1 MVDRL
6 PFSKLRVTTR
16 TPSRILFRFLLNLLP
31 ASRFYPLTMVTAIYP
46 GTFDPVTNGHL
57 DILQRACHLFDKVI
71 VGVAPNARKAPLFD
85 AAQRAEFIATNIRDL
100 NAEVR
105 CFDGL
110 VVDFAKQV
118 GAAALIRGLR
128 AVSDFEFEFQMTQM
142 NRDLDPEVETIFL
155 MPGARYF
162 FTSSTLMKQVSF
174 YDPERISKFV
184 PLNVAA
190 ALKRKF
196 DHD

>member
-1 MVDRL
+1 MIKANVGDWNVEVVI
-6 PFSKLRVTTR
+6 FEG
-16 TPSRILFRFLLNLLP
+16 LL
-31 ASRFYPLTMVTAIYP
+31 
-46 GTFDPVTNGHL
+46 
-57 DILQRACHLFDKVI
+57 
-71 VGVAPNARKAPLFD
+71 
-85 AAQRAEFIATNIRDL
+85 
-100 NAEVR
+100 
-105 CFDGL
+105 
-110 VVDFAKQV
+110 VDFARRT
-118 GAAALIRGLR
+118 GANVLIRGLR

-174 YDPERISKFV
+174 YDPERIAKFV

-196 DHD
+196 DHE

>member
-1 MVDRL
+1 ME
-6 PFSKLRVTTR
+6 
-16 TPSRILFRFLLNLLP
+16 I
-31 ASRFYPLTMVTAIYP
+31 TAVYP

-57 DILQRACHLFDKVI
+57 DILHRASRIFSHII
-71 VGVAPNARKAPLFD
+71 VGVAPNLLKNPLFSVEERMD
-85 AAQRAEFIATNIRDL
+85 FIKSNIEES
-100 NAEVR
+100 NISVVT
-105 CFDGL
+105 FDGL
-110 VVDFAKQV
+110 VVDFVKKQNAK
-118 GAAALIRGLR
+118 ALIRGLR

-142 NRDLDPEVETIFL
+142 NRDLDPDVETIFL

-190 ALKRKF
+190 ALKKKF
-196 DHD
+196 DHS

>member
-1 MVDRL
+1 
-6 PFSKLRVTTR
+6 
-16 TPSRILFRFLLNLLP
+16 
-31 ASRFYPLTMVTAIYP
+31 MVTAIYP

-57 DILQRACHLFDKVI
+57 DILHRATHIFDKVI
-71 VGVAPNARKAPLFD
+71 VGVAPNELKSPLFTLKERIELI
-85 AAQRAEFIATNIRDL
+85 AANVEEL
-100 NAEVR
+100 NVEVLP
-105 CFDGL
+105 FDGL
-110 VVDFAKQV
+110 VVDFARKNK
-118 GAAALIRGLR
+118 ATALIRGLR

-142 NRDLDPEVETIFL
+142 NRDLDPEIETIFL

-174 YDPERISKFV
+174 YDPERIAKFV

-196 DHD
+196 NHK